1 MDDTISKLAAVR
13 SALGTLEISSTR
25 HNLDT
30 LLGSMQLLDRVIVR
44 LQQLQA
50 DNKEQTE

>member
-1 MDDTISKLAAVR
+1 MNDAISKLAAVR

-25 HNLDT
+25 HNLDV
-30 LLGSMQLLDRVIVR
+30 LLGSMQLLDKVIVR

-50 DNKEQTE
+50 DSEEQTE